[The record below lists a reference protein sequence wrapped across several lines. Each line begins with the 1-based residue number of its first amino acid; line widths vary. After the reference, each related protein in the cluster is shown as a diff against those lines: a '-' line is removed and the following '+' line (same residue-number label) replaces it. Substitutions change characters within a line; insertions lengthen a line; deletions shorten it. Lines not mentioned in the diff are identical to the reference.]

1 MLGTYDM
8 LASALPLDVVREAQ
22 KDAVARY
29 SEEEYGSEIMR
40 VYDVLTK

>member
-1 MLGTYDM
+1 MK
-8 LASALPLDVVREAQ
+8 SNDVVMQVYAAVVRKAQ

>member
-1 MLGTYDM
+1 MNM

-29 SEEEYGSEIMR
+29 SEEEYGCEIMR